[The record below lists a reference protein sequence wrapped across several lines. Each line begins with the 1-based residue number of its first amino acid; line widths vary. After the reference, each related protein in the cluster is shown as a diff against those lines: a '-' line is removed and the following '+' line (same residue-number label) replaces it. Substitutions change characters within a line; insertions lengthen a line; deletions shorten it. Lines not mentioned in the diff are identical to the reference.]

1 MITSNL
7 KISKLLREYPGSLEI
22 LLKASPH
29 FAKLQNKLLRKT
41 LAGRV
46 TVEQAASIAGI
57 ELNDLLRELNE
68 TSAAAEDSKAGNND
82 DSKLIKEKKEQTSY
96 ARRNFDDFVSYRR
109 SYLDVRPII
118 NAGKDPLKDILDKVR
133 TIKLDEVLVIINSFE
148 PVPLYSLL
156 GAKGFR
162 YFTEKI
168 DDAYKVYFYKKDG
181 AVEGAEELPDNRE
194 KLPGNITKQIEF
206 ENTIEIDV
214 HDLQPPEPMMKILEN
229 LQRIDERS
237 VMIVH
242 HHREPH
248 LLYPIL
254 DERGYKAVCNKIG
267 EDSFKILITK
277 KTR

>member
-1 MITSNL
+1 MMITSDL
-7 KISKLLREYPGSLEI
+7 KISKLLKEFPDALEV

-29 FAKLQNKLLRKT
+29 FAKLKNKLLRKT

-46 TVEQAASIAGI
+46 TIEQAAAIAGI
-57 ELNDLLRELNE
+57 EKNDLLRELNE
-68 TSAAAEDSKAGNND
+68 ACVADGGNETGDPDSEVT
-82 DSKLIKEKKEQTSY
+82 KEKKKQTFFNRS
-96 ARRNFDDFVSYRR
+96 NFDDFASYRR

-118 NAGKDPLKDILDKVR
+118 DSGRDPLKDILGKVK
-133 TIKLDEVLVIINSFE
+133 TLSTDEVLVIINSFE

-168 DDAYKVYFYKKDG
+168 DDAYKVYFYKEVK
-181 AVEGAEELPDNRE
+181 AAEAAGELPDNRE
-194 KLPGNITKQIEF
+194 KLSGNSTEQTEF
-206 ENTIEIDV
+206 ENIVEIDV
-214 HDLQPPEPMMKILEN
+214 HELQPPEPMMKILEN

-277 KTR
+277 QAR

>member
-7 KISKLLREYPGSLEI
+7 KISKLLKEFPDALKV

-46 TVEQAASIAGI
+46 TIEQAAAIAGI
-57 ELNDLLRELNE
+57 ETNDLLRELNE
-68 TSAAAEDSKAGNND
+68 TCMAGGGSEQGD
-82 DSKLIKEKKEQTSY
+82 PYSEVIKEKKEQTFINQGSV
-96 ARRNFDDFVSYRR
+96 DDFASYRR

-118 NAGKDPLKDILDKVR
+118 DSGRDPLKDILSKVK
-133 TIKLDEVLVIINSFE
+133 TLLTDEVLVIINSFE

-168 DDAYKVYFYKKDG
+168 DDAYKVYFYKKDW
-181 AVEGAEELPDNRE
+181 AAEGAEELPDNRE

-267 EDSFKILITK
+267 ADSFKILITK